1 VSRPDVSDA
10 AAEVGKRLSREERCA
25 LLAEARPAEL
35 QALADACLADDVEV
49 RVLLAPEVGCV
60 TAQVREPVAGHR
72 FQLGDVLACR
82 AEVELAGQ
90 RGWAMRLGDDRVATL
105 AAAVLDA
112 EAEAGRPGAVEVEA
126 LCRRVAARRAER
138 LEREWAELAP
148 TVVEFEELT

>member
-1 VSRPDVSDA
+1 
-10 AAEVGKRLSREERCA
+10 
-25 LLAEARPAEL
+25 
-35 QALADACLADDVEV
+35 
-49 RVLLAPEVGCV
+49 VLLAPEVGCV
-60 TAQVREPVAGHR
+60 TTQVREPVAGHR

-90 RGWAMRLGDDRVATL
+90 RGWAMRLGDNRVATL

-112 EAEAGRPGAVEVEA
+112 EVEAGRPRAVEVEA
-126 LCRRVAARRAER
+126 LCRRVATRRAER